1 MPKDIL
7 KDVPENI
14 HAEHRKRVREEFEIS
29 GFNSET
35 PPHKIVEMMLFYS
48 IPRKDT
54 NTTAHLLMNE
64 FGSVAEL
71 IDARPE
77 DIMKVKGAGQST
89 ATFLKFIR
97 FIANYYANEKKK
109 SVKKFFNFEEMGDFL
124 QTKYIG
130 INNEVIAITSLD
142 NAGGLL
148 GFDVIGE
155 GDISFVGISSRQVIE
170 TVLKR
175 KAKMVVLTH
184 NHPKGQAL
192 PSSADIEATKTLRD
206 ILKSVDVKLLDHII
220 IVDDDYL
227 SLRVSHQYSYIFN
240 DEED

>member
-1 MPKDIL
+1 MPKDI
-7 KDVPENI
+7 PENI

-35 PPHKIVEMMLFYS
+35 PAHKIVEMMLFYS

-54 NTTAHLLMNE
+54 NTTAHLLINE

-124 QTKYIG
+124 QTKYLG
-130 INNEVIAITSLD
+130 INNEAIAITSLD

-148 GFDVIGE
+148 GFDIIGE

-175 KAKMVVLTH
+175 KAAAVILTH

-192 PSSADIEATKTLRD
+192 PSSADLEATKMIRD

-220 IVDDDYL
+220 VADDDYM
-227 SLRVSHQYSYIFN
+227 SLRISHQFSHIFK
-240 DEED
+240 EEKED